1 MAGFLQGQTQQAYYT
16 GSDFGGYQFTN
27 LTDIINAFLVIYVGE
42 DKLIDKAS
50 RVDVQF
56 HARRAL
62 QELSFDTFK
71 STKSQEIA
79 QPPSLTKVIPQD
91 YVNYV
96 KITWHDGHGIEHI
109 IYPAI
114 KTSNPFAIKQD
125 SDGVYQFS
133 GTNLEEQDPTNH
145 ISDTWDKYKDIPNSL
160 INTQI
165 DQNADTDLYDQLRG
179 RRYGLDPQF
188 SQVNGSFYIDE
199 LQGKIHFSSFL
210 AGKTITLKYISDS
223 MGTDAEMQVHK
234 FAEEA
239 MYKHISYGIL
249 SAKSD
254 VPEYIVARLKK
265 ERFATTRKAKLRLSN
280 IKLEEITQV
289 FRGKSKILKH

>member
-1 MAGFLQGQTQQAYYT
+1 M
-16 GSDFGGYQFTN
+16 
-27 LTDIINAFLVIYVGE
+27 
-42 DKLIDKAS
+42 
-50 RVDVQF
+50 
-56 HARRAL
+56 
-62 QELSFDTFK
+62 
-71 STKSQEIA
+71 
-79 QPPSLTKVIPQD
+79 
-91 YVNYV
+91 
-96 KITWHDGHGIEHI
+96 
-109 IYPAI
+109 
-114 KTSNPFAIKQD
+114 
-125 SDGVYQFS
+125 YQFS

-223 MGTDAEMQVHK
+223 MGTDAEMQGHK